1 MPMVSLIK
9 KTCAFALLMSLFF
22 CVFLMFVK
30 IMAYQNAIKYDSMWS
45 NGRKCELVIYIPD
58 YRPYGG
64 IGRVL
69 RMFSNQSFFIVYDTN
84 GKKLKSSAWYFWKAQ
99 FSNLV
104 SPEWHGKYALYP
116 TSDGWD
122 GWRLPECN

>member
-1 MPMVSLIK
+1 MPMVNLIK
-9 KTCAFALLMSLFF
+9 KTCAFALLISLFF

-69 RMFSNQSFFIVYDTN
+69 RMFSNQSFFYCVRYQWEEV
-84 GKKLKSSAWYFWKAQ
+84 KKLCLVFLESPVFKSGITRMAWKICGISYK
-99 FSNLV
+99 
-104 SPEWHGKYALYP
+104 
-116 TSDGWD
+116 
-122 GWRLPECN
+122 